1 MGWPGECPDYRYEN
15 DGRAVSGGGVDQ
27 VGVAGPIHRCRRDD
41 CAGAAERLDEAG
53 GVADIAVN
61 HLHAGAGQL
70 PRPGRVA
77 GQHSDRKALAG

>member
-27 VGVAGPIHRCRRDD
+27 VGVAGRIHRCRRDD